1 MFSCSE
7 EREPKLDWGASF
19 PTSDDSI
26 IRCGEPSGGLVLPH
40 SAEGL
45 GSPREGRAPVPRAQP
60 AARGGQDEAGH
71 GVVDPPLDQS
81 PAPDGLTEV
90 ALPPGDLDL
99 SDRAGR
105 RVGLV
110 LRGGVAAGVPH
121 AAHLRELA
129 TGRAEVRL
137 VEADHLRVHAVV
149 LHDMVADGEEGD
161 AEEGHDGQS
170 DDSVEHLTL
179 SCDAAW
185 AEHRVIAGLRPIRS
199 REPQEQVGCPVSGSL
214 QVF

>member
-99 SDRAGR
+99 SGESP
-105 RVGLV
+105 
-110 LRGGVAAGVPH
+110 LRGITQELERCLRSAGTDDTASVSYHHFSLAPARAQELEERLRALISEFDDRTPAAGGARTFAVLG
-121 AAHLRELA
+121 ALA
-129 TGRAEVRL
+129 PMP
-137 VEADHLRVHAVV
+137 EA
-149 LHDMVADGEEGD
+149 
-161 AEEGHDGQS
+161 Q
-170 DDSVEHLTL
+170 
-179 SCDAAW
+179 
-185 AEHRVIAGLRPIRS
+185 AG
-199 REPQEQVGCPVSGSL
+199 
-214 QVF
+214 